1 MEGKEKENKKIINM
15 KQVNIYIAFLSL
27 LLMTVAQSAMAQD
40 ALFDKYED
48 TNGVTTIFISKTMLG
63 MIPNVK
69 AGNHDVSQIASKL
82 DQLRILTCEKA
93 SLIPPILEEAKKI
106 YKADGYEA
114 IMRMNDDGEKVT
126 IYQRDLRGGKNEFVL
141 LTEESSELTII
152 NVKGAITLK
161 DIQMIAGQ

>member
-1 MEGKEKENKKIINM
+1 M
-15 KQVNIYIAFLSL
+15 VFLSL

-69 AGNHDVSQIASKL
+69 AGNHDISKIASKL

-93 SLIPPILEEAKKI
+93 TLIPRILDDAKKT
-106 YKADGYEA
+106 YKSEGYEA
-114 IMRMNDDGEKVT
+114 IMRMNDEGEKMT
-126 IYQRDLRGGKNEFVL
+126 IYQRSLKGGKNEFVL
-141 LTEESSELTII
+141 LQEDGSNLNII

-161 DIQMIAGQ
+161 DIQMITGN

>member
-1 MEGKEKENKKIINM
+1 
-15 KQVNIYIAFLSL
+15 
-27 LLMTVAQSAMAQD
+27 MTVAQSAMAQD

-69 AGNHDVSQIASKL
+69 AGNHDISKIASKL

-93 SLIPPILEEAKKI
+93 TLIPRILDDAKKT
-106 YKADGYEA
+106 YKSEGYEA
-114 IMRMNDDGEKVT
+114 IMRMNDEGEKMT
-126 IYQRDLRGGKNEFVL
+126 IYQRSLKGGKNEFVL
-141 LTEESSELTII
+141 LQEDGSNLNII

-161 DIQMIAGQ
+161 DIQMITGNWQKFG